1 MSSKFDRYNDKV
13 KPYTFRLNT
22 ESDKAKKVIEY
33 LDSLKSKKEFS
44 PYVLGLIEKDLQ
56 EKGLI

>member
-22 ESDKAKKVIEY
+22 ESAKAKEVIKY
-33 LDSLKSKKEFS
+33 LDELKKNKGFS
-44 PYVLGLIEKDLQ
+44 PYVLSLIEKDLQ